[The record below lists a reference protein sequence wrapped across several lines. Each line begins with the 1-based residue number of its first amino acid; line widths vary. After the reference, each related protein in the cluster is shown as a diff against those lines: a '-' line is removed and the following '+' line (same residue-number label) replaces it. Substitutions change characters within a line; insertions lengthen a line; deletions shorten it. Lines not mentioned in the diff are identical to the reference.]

1 MATNFKN
8 LDYSQIKESLKQY
21 LKTLKEFQDFDFE
34 ASGIQQILSLLAYN
48 TTYNAFYLNMVGAEM
63 FLDSAQLRSSV
74 TARAKAV
81 GYVPSSATCA
91 KAKVRIEVDTT
102 QGPSPLPVKPAFVTL
117 DTTDQF
123 VSYIDGTPY
132 TFTPDKKYVIDTA
145 ADGKAT
151 GDVILI
157 EGKRLK
163 FEYVVDRTAP
173 VKQRFEIPNKN
184 VDINTLTVKV
194 KESSTSSAVSLYSP
208 AKNINLLNGESTV
221 YFIQENHNE
230 VYEVYFGEDIV
241 GVQPQTGNI
250 VILEYVA
257 TNGPTANGV
266 KTFSKVNK
274 PTGYDSVK
282 LTTVEPAYEGAEK
295 ETNETVKLLAPL
307 LYEAQD
313 RAVTRNDYEAL
324 IRKDNPNIEFVRVW
338 GGEDNVPAEYGK
350 VFAAIKPKTGTRLS
364 VDEKSS
370 IINRLLKERNVV
382 SVEVKVVDPDY
393 LYMLL
398 TSNVKFRA
406 KSTVLKATDI
416 KQKVYDKIVEY
427 KDLVL
432 NGFDADFTHSKLVA
446 TIDDV
451 DRSIIGNISNIDLKK
466 RIYPAFNSPTRFEM
480 MFHNRLDKGDSANSV
495 SSINS
500 SGYVYRGVTTYIGDD
515 GKGSLYLYRIV
526 DSKKVIIQ
534 YGVGSVDYE
543 KGIVVLN
550 SLDVQN
556 IIGQDFIDIV
566 AKPVDYDVY
575 TPRESILL
583 LEDSDIKIYVDAV
596 DIEGE
601 TV

>member
-8 LDYSQIKESLKQY
+8 LDYSQIKESLKQH

-74 TARAKAV
+74 TARAKTV

-91 KAKVRIEVDTT
+91 KAKVKIEVDTT
-102 QGPSPLPVKPAFVTL
+102 KGPLPSKPAFVTL
-117 DTTDQF
+117 NTTDEF
-123 VSYIDGTPY
+123 SCYIDGITY
-132 TFTPDKKYVIDTA
+132 TFTPDKKYIIDTA
-145 ADGKAT
+145 SDGKAT
-151 GDVILI
+151 GEVTLI
-157 EGKRLK
+157 EGRRLK
-163 FEYVVDRTAP
+163 FEYVVDQNAP

-194 KESSTSSAVSLYSP
+194 KESVASTATALYSP
-208 AKNINLLNGESTV
+208 AKNINLLDSESLV
-221 YFIQENHNE
+221 YFVQENHNE
-230 VYEVYFGEDIV
+230 VYEVYFGEDVV
-241 GVQPQTGNI
+241 GVQPKTGNI

-257 TNGPTANGV
+257 TSGLVANGI
-266 KTFSKVNK
+266 KTFAKVNK
-274 PTGYDSVK
+274 PTGYNIVT
-282 LTTVEPAYEGAEK
+282 LTTLEAAYGGTDK
-295 ETNETVKLLAPL
+295 EDNQNIKLLAPL

-370 IINRLLKERNVV
+370 LVNRLLKERNVI

-393 LYMLL
+393 IYMVLN
-398 TSNVKFRA
+398 TTVKFRT
-406 KSTVLKATDI
+406 KTTVLKATDI
-416 KQKVYDKIVEY
+416 KQKVYEQIVSY
-427 KDLVL
+427 KNQVL
-432 NGFDADFTHSKLVA
+432 NGFDADFTHSKLAAAV
-446 TIDDV
+446 DEV
-451 DRSIIGNISNIDLKK
+451 DRSIVGNISSIDLKK
-466 RIYPAFNSPTRFEM
+466 RIYPAFNSPTRFEI
-480 MFHNRLDKGDSANSV
+480 FFYNSLDRGDSANNV

-515 GKGSLYLYRIV
+515 GKGSLYLYRLV

-543 KGIVVLN
+543 KGIVIIN

-556 IIGQDFIDIV
+556 ILNQDYIDII
-566 AKPVDYDVY
+566 AKPVDYDIY

-583 LEDSDIKIYVDAV
+583 LEDSDIKVYVDAI
-596 DIEGE
+596 DAEGE
-601 TV
+601 SV